1 MSTHAD
7 THDAHGHG
15 DHGHGGHGKDH
26 VPHVLPL
33 SMYFATWGAL
43 LFLTVVTVGASY
55 VDFGSANLWI
65 AMLIATIKASVVAL
79 LFMHLWF
86 DHKFHALIFVSS
98 LIFLAIFIAFTMFDT
113 EARGRA
119 DALEAARVGDLATP
133 HLGTRR
139 DAQLKSLIKEPA
151 ADRLALPAGAA
162 PKAAAPGSSQAAT
175 APVAAPSGS
184 AAPADSAAPAGS
196 ASAPPDPP
204 PPGASGSAAPSAAPA
219 STAAP
224 ADSGKVEAPASP
236 KGAPKSP

>member
-7 THDAHGHG
+7 THDDA
-15 DHGHGGHGKDH
+15 HGHGGHGKDH

-33 SMYFATWGAL
+33 SVYFATWGAL

-86 DHKFHALIFVSS
+86 DHKFHGLIFVSS

-139 DAQLKSLIKEPA
+139 DAQLKSLIKEPP
-151 ADRLALPAGAA
+151 ADRIALPAGAA
-162 PKAAAPGSSQAAT
+162 AKAAPASGSGQPSVTPAA
-175 APVAAPSGS
+175 SGS
-184 AAPADSAAPAGS
+184 AAPAAAGSAADS

-204 PPGASGSAAPSAAPA
+204 PPGASGSASPSAAPA
-219 STAAP
+219 SSGAP
-224 ADSGKVEAPASP
+224 TESGKAEAPAAPNASA
-236 KGAPKSP
+236 APKSP